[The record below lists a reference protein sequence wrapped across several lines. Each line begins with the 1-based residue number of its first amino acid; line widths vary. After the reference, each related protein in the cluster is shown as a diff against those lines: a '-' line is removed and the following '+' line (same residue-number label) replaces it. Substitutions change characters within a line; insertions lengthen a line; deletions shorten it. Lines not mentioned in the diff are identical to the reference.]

1 MKRIELFR
9 KELQKLNFRND
20 FRTLESID
28 VDVFALQ
35 QEIRDTQML
44 LETFPLPTEIAG
56 IKMLIKEVNK
66 NFDVQVETETSSS
79 DIYVYI
85 DSRSILIID
94 FIKQIT
100 VETTKALT
108 ENQLF
113 LAQQSA
119 FENLPFSEK
128 EKMLVEGARAHL
140 VELLNRLD
148 FLNEEIEIEPE
159 A

>member
-9 KELQKLNFRND
+9 EELQKLNFRND
-20 FRTLESID
+20 FRTLESIN

-35 QEIRDTQML
+35 QEIRDIEIL
-44 LETFPLPTEIAG
+44 LEIFPLPDKIEG
-56 IKMLIKEVNK
+56 IQMLIKEVNK
-66 NFDVQVETETSSS
+66 NFDVQVETEKSSS
-79 DIYVYI
+79 VIYVYI
-85 DSRSILIID
+85 DNRSLLIID